1 MTGSEIRDLD
11 RRDLLKGLL
20 ATGGLM
26 SVAPHLLASH
36 LIWADESEKLPPAK
50 FRFGLVTYLWGQDL
64 TLPRL
69 INSCESSG
77 LGAVEL
83 RTTHA
88 HGVEPILDK
97 KQRADVKARFDD
109 SPVTCIGIGGNEKL
123 HHTDP
128 VQLKA
133 AMDATRAFLK
143 LSADIGG
150 SGVKVKPDHCPQGEE
165 REPTIERIGKSLN
178 QLGKEAGDMG
188 QEIRLEVHGSCAPLP
203 LIERILEIAD
213 HPAVGACWNCNDSD
227 LAGDGIEKNFAR
239 ISHRLAR
246 TLHVRRLD
254 EKRYPYQQL
263 FDMLRA
269 QKWDGWMLLEA
280 HDRPPEARVE
290 ALRAQNAYFESMAGI
305 RVPRKSN

>member
-1 MTGSEIRDLD
+1 MSQTEGPNLD
-11 RRDLLKGLL
+11 RRDLLRGLL
-20 ATGGLM
+20 ATGGLL
-26 SVAPHLLASH
+26 SAAPHLL
-36 LIWADESEKLPPAK
+36 WADEPEELPPAK

-64 TLPRL
+64 SLPRL

-88 HGVEPILDK
+88 HGVEPSLDK
-97 KQRADVKARFDD
+97 KQRAEVKARFDD

-123 HHTDP
+123 HHADP
-128 VQLKA
+128 AQLKA

-150 SGVKVKPDHCPQGEE
+150 SGVKVKPDHCPKGEE

-178 QLGKEAGDMG
+178 QLGKEAADMG

-203 LIERILEIAD
+203 LIEQILEIAD

-239 ISHRLAR
+239 VSSRLAR

-290 ALRAQNAYFESMAGI
+290 ALRAQQAYFEALAAI

>member
-1 MTGSEIRDLD
+1 MSHDGGQNLD
-11 RRDLLKGLL
+11 RRALLRGLL
-20 ATGGLM
+20 ATGGLL
-26 SVAPHLLASH
+26 SVAPHLTATH
-36 LIWADESEKLPPAK
+36 LIRADEPEQLSPAK

-64 TLPRL
+64 TLERL
-69 INSCESSG
+69 IDSCESSG

-88 HGVEPILDK
+88 HGVEPSLDK
-97 KQRADVKARFDD
+97 QQRAEVKARFDD
-109 SPVTCIGIGGNEKL
+109 SPVICIGIGGNEKL
-123 HHTDP
+123 HHADP
-128 VQLKA
+128 TRLKA

-150 SGVKVKPDHCPQGEE
+150 SGVKVKPDQCPRGQEL
-165 REPTIERIGKSLN
+165 EPTIERIGKSLQ
-178 QLGKEAGDMG
+178 QLGKEAADIG

-203 LIERILEIAD
+203 MIERILEIAD

-227 LAGDGIEKNFAR
+227 LSGDGIEKNFAR
-239 ISHRLAR
+239 VSDRFAR

-290 ALRAQNAYFESMAGI
+290 ALRAQNAYFEALAGI